1 MESNKIETL
10 LEKYDNGESTLA
22 EEQEL
27 KRYFTKENVPEHLDV
42 YKPLFA
48 YFKVNQEE
56 VFTKQ
61 LPLKTQPKS
70 VLKWI
75 SIAAAVVLLLGFYF
89 SDFNE
94 SQDLGTFED
103 PELAY
108 LEVTKS
114 LEMISEK
121 LNQGAATVG
130 YLEAVNKG
138 TATLN
143 YLNELESATQIIF
156 KKQKQ

>member
-1 MESNKIETL
+1 MESNKIEAL
-10 LEKYDNGESTLA
+10 LEKYDHAETTLA
-22 EEQEL
+22 EEREL
-27 KRYFTKENVPEHLDV
+27 KRYFAEADVPAHLDV
-42 YKPLFA
+42 YKPMFA
-48 YFKVNQEE
+48 YFKANEEE
-56 VFTKQ
+56 VFTKK
-61 LPLKTQPKS
+61 LPLKTEQKY

-75 SIAAAVVLLLGFYF
+75 SAAAAVVLLLGFYF
-89 SDFNE
+89 SRSNE
-94 SQDLGTFED
+94 SQDLGTFDD

-121 LNQGAATVG
+121 LNQGTATVG
-130 YLEAVNKG
+130 YLDEVNKG

-143 YLNELESATQIIF
+143 YLNELENATQIIF